1 MFETTYHFDKWKED
15 KEGEYFKILGKFD
28 IDFTN
33 EILLAR
39 TTEMKS
45 KRFNE
50 QPYNYANNKASVVN
64 NVYHAIEDA
73 DNYAG
78 QPNAEM
84 FDAYRYNDD
93 DRFIKFRKVAEW
105 FELDKTK
112 NQTWKFH
119 DQKPNQQLMF
129 HIDNLPGE
137 PRKERI
143 ESKEF
148 KYARDKTRF
157 LVFLA
162 DWGRA
167 DISIWQSYTYTM
179 ESRRSCYL
187 GMVNVTTCN
196 MEWFME
202 KKTCITNYRYCNRKD
217 LAKNKRRK

>member
-1 MFETTYHFDKWKED
+1 
-15 KEGEYFKILGKFD
+15 
-28 IDFTN
+28 
-33 EILLAR
+33 
-39 TTEMKS
+39 
-45 KRFNE
+45 
-50 QPYNYANNKASVVN
+50 
-64 NVYHAIEDA
+64 
-73 DNYAG
+73 
-78 QPNAEM
+78 M

-143 ESKEF
+143 ESPDF

-162 DWGRA
+162 DWVWS

-179 ESRRSCYL
+179 EKQEKLLLGNGQRYHMQH
-187 GMVNVTTCN
+187 GMVHG
-196 MEWFME
+196 E
-202 KKTCITNYRYCNRKD
+202 KD
-217 LAKNKRRK
+217 LHYKLQVLQLQRLGKK